1 MYRLSLIISEI
12 YNKYLPLAE
21 KDGIILNLDFS
32 DTTKEISDPERV
44 KQYLDENLSSALKR
58 SDKGEVTISVDK
70 TAITVTDSGTT
81 LSRSACA
88 LLSNRYIDVSSRVG
102 FGTTVKIFLQ
112 PRELPATPAE
122 PKAPLEVKGVAVSAG
137 VDKTQAEP
145 VAQGG
150 VSIAA
155 EKGKQ
160 KLGLRA
166 LLRLRG
172 QKTTESTKSSTKSAL
187 TKTSSKPV
195 RATSP
200 AKTASA
206 KKSAKKVS
214 TKTTK
219 LSKDLATTKPKS
231 KSAKSIKPQTRRQLA
246 TAARKA
252 DREVKRITK
261 KANKQKRVLSKQAQ
275 ALAKQTERLAKKA
288 QKSARAKAKSQAK
301 AQTKVK
307 AQTKS
312 KTKTKRTK
320 KKFELS

>member
-122 PKAPLEVKGVAVSAG
+122 PKAPLEVKGVAISAG
-137 VDKTQAEP
+137 VDKAQAEP

-150 VSIAA
+150 VLIAA

-200 AKTASA
+200 AKTAST
-206 KKSAKKVS
+206 KRSAKKVP
-214 TKTTK
+214 TKTAKTTK
-219 LSKDLATTKPKS
+219 PSKDLATTKPKS

-275 ALAKQTERLAKKA
+275 ALAKQTKRLAKKA
-288 QKSARAKAKSQAK
+288 QKSARAKA
-301 AQTKVK
+301 QTKVK
-307 AQTKS
+307 AQAKA
-312 KTKTKRTK
+312 KTKTKKTK
-320 KKFELS
+320 KKLELS